1 MVELPES
8 LTYIG
13 QNAFTLCNGLKEVKI
28 KKNVKT
34 IVPMAF
40 SQCEKLEKFFI
51 DKENEDYASIDGN
64 IFTKDGSEIVA
75 YASGNLRTEYTMP
88 DTVKKVGDYAFL
100 NCVKLEK
107 IVFSNSLEEIC
118 NGAFLGCFGLK
129 EIKLPNSLDTIGEG
143 AFSDCINL
151 TKIEIPKSVTT
162 VSSYAFYGCL
172 QLKKIKIP
180 SSVTAIGEYAFGYNY
195 NESAELNEVIS
206 GVIVDAPIGSAGYN
220 YAVDNKLQLAK
231 DVNSNKGVRIIAIIM
246 VLVIIA
252 IVAVIIYFKK
262 RSEKELLG
270 DMVESSIIDDEDDD
284 DFDFDDYL

>member
-1 MVELPES
+1 
-8 LTYIG
+8 
-13 QNAFTLCNGLKEVKI
+13 
-28 KKNVKT
+28 
-34 IVPMAF
+34 
-40 SQCEKLEKFFI
+40 
-51 DKENEDYASIDGN
+51 
-64 IFTKDGSEIVA
+64 
-75 YASGNLRTEYTMP
+75 
-88 DTVKKVGDYAFL
+88 
-100 NCVKLEK
+100 
-107 IVFSNSLEEIC
+107 
-118 NGAFLGCFGLK
+118 
-129 EIKLPNSLDTIGEG
+129 LDTIGEG